1 MLELKDSAQSL
12 LRKKMWSLISD
23 GCGGFCI
30 NCGKEAREVEHDAR
44 KYTCPYCHEETLYG
58 LEELMA
64 MGILRIV

>member
-1 MLELKDSAQSL
+1 
-12 LRKKMWSLISD
+12 MWSLISD